1 MAAIIPG
8 DLVMPTAKRNNARA
22 ATVRTIASKRAGRR
36 FTRKPRPSA
45 APLVTNYWR
54 PEHFFNREL
63 SWMEFNARVL
73 EEALDPSVPLLERV
87 KFLAI
92 FSTNLDEF
100 FMIRVAGVKRQID
113 AQIQSTR
120 TADGLSPREVMT
132 ALSARMHEL
141 VNKQHGLFINEIF
154 PQLTEQGID
163 ILKPEQLNPSQKDYL
178 DEYFRK
184 TILPVVTPLAVDPG
198 HPFPY
203 LANGTLCL
211 VAEIRKIQRSVF
223 PQTNLSVIHLP
234 TSVMPRFL
242 ELPSENGRQAF
253 FMLEDVILMNLDLF
267 YNGYEVLNCASIRV
281 TRDADVDYEEEG
293 AEDLLTVI
301 EEGIRNRRNGAAVR
315 LQYDPELSPRILD
328 ILVDELELE
337 QEDLYPT
344 EGFTAF
350 SDLIEFYDAIDRPD
364 LMDEPFP
371 PQPAMSFEGAPSI
384 WDAIKK
390 EDILLHHPFHQFN
403 AVVRFVS
410 EAAEDPS
417 VLAIKM
423 TLYRVSANSPIT
435 RALTRAAENGKEV
448 SVLLEL
454 KARFDEAA
462 NIQWARQLEEAG
474 AHVIYGI
481 PGIKVHC
488 KACLVVRR
496 EGDAIHR
503 YCHLGTGN
511 YNDKTARIYADFG
524 LFTAREEFGEDVTQ
538 LFNLLTGYAL
548 PKRFHHLILSPTSM
562 REDMVKRLRRESE
575 NARSG
580 RPALVIAK
588 INSLVD
594 PDMIVAL
601 YQASQVG
608 VQIQLIIRGI
618 CCLRPGVPG
627 LSENI
632 SVISIVDRFLEHV
645 RLFYFYNDGD
655 PEYFF
660 SSADW
665 MDRNLNRR
673 VEVSF
678 PVIDRALQAELWAYL
693 KIQLKD
699 NVKARE
705 LQSDGTYRYV
715 KKAGRRLQSQRE
727 LYELAC
733 ETVRINSG
741 SKRARTR
748 GA

>member
-1 MAAIIPG
+1 
-8 DLVMPTAKRNNARA
+8 MPASNGNNSRA
-22 ATVRTIASKRAGRR
+22 TTVRTIASRRAGRR
-36 FTRKPRPSA
+36 STRKPRPPV
-45 APLVTNYWR
+45 APLLTNYWR

-63 SWMEFNARVL
+63 SWLEFNARVL

-120 TADGLSPREVMT
+120 TADGMSPREVMT

-163 ILKPEQLNPSQKDYL
+163 ILEPEQLSASQREYL

-211 VAEIRKIQRSVF
+211 VAEIRKTQRSIF
-223 PQTNLSVIHLP
+223 PHTNLSVIHLP

-253 FMLEDVILMNLDLF
+253 FMLEDVIRMNLDLF

-315 LQYDPELSPRILD
+315 LQYDPGLSKRIRD

-337 QEDLYPT
+337 SEDLYPT

-350 SDLIEFYDAIDRPD
+350 SDLIELYDAIDRPD
-364 LMDEPFP
+364 LLDESFP
-371 PQPAMSFEGAPSI
+371 PQPVTTLERSSSI

-390 EDILLHHPFHQFN
+390 EDILLHHPFQQFN
-403 AVVRFVS
+403 TVVRFVS
-410 EAAEDPS
+410 EAAVDPN

-481 PGIKVHC
+481 PGLKTHC

-496 EGDAIHR
+496 EGETIHR

-524 LFTAREEFGEDVTQ
+524 LFTSREEFGEDVTQ

-548 PKRFHHLILSPTSM
+548 PTRFHHLILSPTSM

-575 NARSG
+575 QARNG
-580 RPALVIAK
+580 HPALVIAK

-594 PDMIVAL
+594 PDMIVEL
-601 YQASQVG
+601 YQASQAG

-618 CCLRPGVPG
+618 CCLKPGVPG

-645 RLFYFYNDGD
+645 RLFYFYNNGE
-655 PEYFF
+655 PEYLF

-673 VEVSF
+673 VEISF
-678 PVIDRALQAELWAYL
+678 PIIDRALQAELWAYL
-693 KIQLKD
+693 KLQLKD
-699 NVKARE
+699 NVKARA
-705 LQSDGTYRYV
+705 LQQEGTYKYV
-715 KKAGRRLQSQRE
+715 KNAGKQLRSQKE

-733 ETVRINSG
+733 ETVRVNGGVKGTSSAG
-741 SKRARTR
+741 S
-748 GA
+748 

>member
-1 MAAIIPG
+1 
-8 DLVMPTAKRNNARA
+8 MPASNGNNSRA
-22 ATVRTIASKRAGRR
+22 TSVRTIASRRAGRR
-36 FTRKPRPSA
+36 STRKPRPPV

-73 EEALDPSVPLLERV
+73 EEALDPTVPLLERV

-92 FSTNLDEF
+92 FSNNLDEF

-113 AQIQSTR
+113 ARIQSTR
-120 TADGLSPREVMT
+120 TADGMSPRDVMT
-132 ALSARMHEL
+132 GLSARMHEL
-141 VNKQHGLFINEIF
+141 VNKQHGLFINEIL
-154 PQLTEQGID
+154 PQLAEHGID
-163 ILKPEQLNPSQKDYL
+163 ILEPDQLSDSQRAYID
-178 DEYFRK
+178 DYFRR

-211 VAEIRKIQRSVF
+211 VAEIRKIQRSIF
-223 PQTNLSVIHLP
+223 PHTNLSVIHLP

-253 FMLEDVILMNLDLF
+253 FMLEDVILMNLDMF

-293 AEDLLTVI
+293 AEDLLKVI

-315 LQYDPELSPRILD
+315 LQYDPGLSTSVLN
-328 ILVDELELE
+328 ILVEELELE
-337 QEDLYPT
+337 SEDLYPT

-350 SDLIEFYDAIDRPD
+350 SDLIELYDAIDRPD
-364 LMDEPFP
+364 LRDEPFP
-371 PQPAMSFEGAPSI
+371 SQPVTTFDGSTSI
-384 WDAIKK
+384 WTAIKQ
-390 EDILLHHPFHQFN
+390 EDILLHHPYHQFN

-410 EAAEDPS
+410 EAAEDPH

-481 PGIKVHC
+481 PGLKTHC

-496 EGDAIHR
+496 EGEGILR

-524 LFTAREEFGEDVTQ
+524 LFTAKEEFGEDVTQ

-548 PKRFHHLILSPTSM
+548 PTRFHHLILSPTSM

-575 NARSG
+575 RARNG
-580 RPALVIAK
+580 HAALVIAK

-594 PDMIVAL
+594 PDMIVEL
-601 YQASQVG
+601 YQASQAG

-618 CCLRPGVPG
+618 CCLKPGVPG

-645 RLFYFYNDGD
+645 RLFYFYNDGE
-655 PEYFF
+655 PEYLL

-673 VEVSF
+673 VEISF
-678 PVIDRALQAELWAYL
+678 PVIDRVLQAELWAYL

-699 NVKARE
+699 NVKARA
-705 LQSDGTYRYV
+705 LRRDGTYRYV
-715 KKAGRRLQSQRE
+715 KNNGKRIRSQKVLFE
-727 LYELAC
+727 QAC
-733 ETVRINSG
+733 ETLRVNSG
-741 SKRARTR
+741 VKRTGSGRS
-748 GA
+748 

>member
-1 MAAIIPG
+1 
-8 DLVMPTAKRNNARA
+8 MPASNGNNSRS
-22 ATVRTIASKRAGRR
+22 TSVRTIASRRAGRR
-36 FTRKPRPSA
+36 STRKPRPPV
-45 APLVTNYWR
+45 APLVTKYWR

-92 FSTNLDEF
+92 FSNNLDEF

-113 AQIQSTR
+113 ARIQSTR
-120 TADGLSPREVMT
+120 TADGMSPRDVMT
-132 ALSARMHEL
+132 GLSARMHDL
-141 VNKQHGLFINEIF
+141 VNKQHGLFINEIL
-154 PQLTEQGID
+154 PQLAGQGID
-163 ILKPEQLNPSQKDYL
+163 ILEPDQLSDSQRAYID
-178 DEYFRK
+178 DYFRK

-211 VAEIRKIQRSVF
+211 VAEIRKIHRSIF
-223 PQTNLSVIHLP
+223 PHTNLSVIHLP

-253 FMLEDVILMNLDLF
+253 FMLEDVILMNLDMF

-293 AEDLLTVI
+293 AEDLLKVI

-315 LQYDPELSPRILD
+315 LQYDPGLSTRVLD
-328 ILVDELELE
+328 ILVEELELE
-337 QEDLYPT
+337 SEDLYPT

-350 SDLIEFYDAIDRPD
+350 SDLIEFYDSIDRPD
-364 LMDEPFP
+364 LRDEPFP
-371 PQPAMSFEGAPSI
+371 PQPVTTLEGSPSI

-390 EDILLHHPFHQFN
+390 EDILLHHPYHQFN

-410 EAAEDPS
+410 EAAEDPH

-481 PGIKVHC
+481 PGLKTHC
-488 KACLVVRR
+488 KSCLVVRR
-496 EGDAIHR
+496 EGEGILR

-511 YNDKTARIYADFG
+511 YNDKTARIYTDFG

-548 PKRFHHLILSPTSM
+548 PTGFHHLILSPTSM

-575 NARSG
+575 RARNG
-580 RPALVIAK
+580 HPALVIAK

-594 PDMIVAL
+594 PDMIVEL
-601 YQASQVG
+601 YQASQAG

-618 CCLRPGVPG
+618 CCLKPGVPG

-655 PEYFF
+655 PEYLL

-673 VEVSF
+673 VEISF

-693 KIQLKD
+693 KIQQKD
-699 NVKARE
+699 NVKARM
-705 LQSDGTYRYV
+705 LQQDGTYRYA
-715 KKAGRRLQSQRE
+715 KNNGRRTRSQKE
-727 LYELAC
+727 LFEQAC
-733 ETVRINSG
+733 ETVRVNSG
-741 SKRARTR
+741 VKRTGSRR
-748 GA
+748 S

>member
-1 MAAIIPG
+1 MHSSDG
-8 DLVMPTAKRNNARA
+8 KTSRKTA
-22 ATVRTIASKRAGRR
+22 VRTIASRRAGRR
-36 FTRKPRPSA
+36 STRKPRPTL

-63 SWMEFNARVL
+63 SWLEFNARVL
-73 EEALDPSVPLLERV
+73 EEALDSTVPLLERV

-92 FSTNLDEF
+92 FSNNLDEF

-113 AQIQSTR
+113 AQIQSTQ
-120 TADGLSPREVMT
+120 TADGMSPREVMT

-141 VNKQHGLFINEIF
+141 VNHQHGLFINEIF
-154 PQLTEQGID
+154 PQLAEQNIE
-163 ILKPEQLNPSQKDYL
+163 ILKPDQLDRSQRAYL

-184 TILPVVTPLAVDPG
+184 TVLPVVTPLAVDPG

-211 VAEIRKIQRSVF
+211 VAEIRKIQRSIF
-223 PQTNLSVIHLP
+223 PHTNLSVIHLP

-242 ELPSENGRQAF
+242 ALPSENGRQAF
-253 FMLEDVILMNLDLF
+253 FMLEDVILMNLDMF

-301 EEGIRNRRNGAAVR
+301 EEGISNRRNGAAVR
-315 LQYDPELSPRILD
+315 LQYDPELSKRILD

-337 QEDLYPT
+337 PEDLYPT

-350 SDLIEFYDAIDRPD
+350 SDLTELYDAIDRPD
-364 LMDEPFP
+364 LLDEPFL
-371 PQPAMSFEGAPSI
+371 PQPVTAFEKSSTSI
-384 WDAIKK
+384 WDAIRK
-390 EDILLHHPFHQFN
+390 EDILLNHPYHQFN

-410 EAAEDPS
+410 EAAEDS
-417 VLAIKM
+417 QVLAIKM

-481 PGIKVHC
+481 PGLKTHC
-488 KACLVVRR
+488 KACMVVRR
-496 EGDAIHR
+496 EGDGILR

-511 YNDKTARIYADFG
+511 YNDKTARIYSDFG
-524 LFTAREEFGEDVTQ
+524 LFTAKEEFGEDVTQ

-548 PKRFHHLILSPTSM
+548 PTRFHHLILSPTSM

-575 NARSG
+575 RARNQQ
-580 RPALVIAK
+580 PALVIAK

-594 PDMIVAL
+594 PDMIVEL
-601 YQASQVG
+601 YQASQAG

-618 CCLRPGVPG
+618 CCLKPGVPG

-655 PEYFF
+655 PEYLL

-673 VEVSF
+673 VEISF
-678 PVIDRALQAELWAYL
+678 PVNDRALQADLWAFL
-693 KIQLKD
+693 KIQLRD
-699 NVKARE
+699 NVKARS
-705 LQSDGTYRYV
+705 LQTDGMYKYV
-715 KKAGRRLQSQRE
+715 KNNRRHLRSQKE
-727 LYELAC
+727 LYDMAC
-733 ETVRINSG
+733 ETVKVNS
-741 SKRARTR
+741 SVKRT
-748 GA
+748 